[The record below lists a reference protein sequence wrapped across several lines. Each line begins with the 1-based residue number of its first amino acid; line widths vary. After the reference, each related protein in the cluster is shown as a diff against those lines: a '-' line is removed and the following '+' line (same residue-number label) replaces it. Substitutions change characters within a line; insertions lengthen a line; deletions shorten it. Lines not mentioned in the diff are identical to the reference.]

1 MIKLA
6 DYLHFGTIYIGI
18 VVYIKVLQMV
28 NYRNVSCCYVCCMT
42 AFGSVIIC
50 LTIEFNYRKRK
61 LQACT
66 SCMASR
72 QWIIAS
78 LVYNSTPYCPMSL

>member
-28 NYRNVSCCYVCCMT
+28 NYRNVSCCYVCCM
-42 AFGSVIIC
+42 
-50 LTIEFNYRKRK
+50 
-61 LQACT
+61 
-66 SCMASR
+66 
-72 QWIIAS
+72 
-78 LVYNSTPYCPMSL
+78 